1 MPRKN
6 RTYRKIIEADL
17 EILPLMN
24 LFVVLIPM
32 LLISAMFIQ
41 LAVINMDGP
50 DSAELPDDRE
60 ELEEGLDLAVQ
71 IEDAR
76 YVVVGRHLDPVVI
89 DRDPEG
95 MAGDASEELGAALQ
109 AISVEHPDTK
119 NIRIVSQPHT
129 LYEDIIL
136 VMDVSRGAGLPEI
149 ALQAAD

>member
-1 MPRKN
+1 MSRRTRK
-6 RTYRKIIEADL
+6 YKKIIEADL

-32 LLISAMFIQ
+32 LLISAMFIE
-41 LAVINMDGP
+41 LAVINMDAP
-50 DSAELPDDRE
+50 DAAELPDDRE

-76 YVVVGRHLDPVVI
+76 YVVVGRQLDPTVI
-89 DRDPEG
+89 TRGVDG
-95 MAGDASEELGAALQ
+95 MYGDAPGELSAVLQ
-109 AISVEHPDTK
+109 SISAEHPETRS
-119 NIRIVSQPHT
+119 IRIVSQPHT

-136 VMDVSRGAGLPEI
+136 VMDVSREAGLPEI